1 MSTYY
6 PLKTGNTWTYG
17 NNDGSTFT
25 NKVES
30 GDGNS
35 FSMSNSTVA
44 TLSQVKKDGNVFF
57 TDSYEAGN
65 MQPFLKD
72 DVATGDKWDITYL
85 ANTIN
90 SVLSIEVKSVGA
102 TKEVEGKT
110 YSDVMEMEGVMSFN
124 MNGNIINAG
133 TKYNWFYAKDVG
145 LILTTSTLGVN
156 MPLKSYS
163 I

>member
-6 PLKTGNTWTYG
+6 PLKAGNSWTYG

-30 GDGNS
+30 GDGNL
-35 FSMSNSTVA
+35 FVMSNSMVA
-44 TLSQVKKDGNVFF
+44 TNVQVKKDGNIFY

-65 MQPFLKD
+65 MQPFLKED
-72 DVATGDKWDITYL
+72 LNAGDKWDITYL

-90 SVLSIEVKSVGA
+90 SILAIVVLSTGG
-102 TKEVEGKT
+102 TKTVEGQT
-110 YSDVMEMEGVMSFN
+110 YNDVMELEGVMSFN
-124 MNGNIINAG
+124 INGNIINAG

>member
-6 PLKTGNTWTYG
+6 PLKAGNTWTYG
-17 NNDGSTFT
+17 YNDGSTFT

-30 GDGNS
+30 GDGNN
-35 FSMSNSTVA
+35 FIMSNSMA
-44 TLSQVKKDGNVFF
+44 TTNVQVNKDGNTFF
-57 TDSYEAGN
+57 TDSYEVGN

-72 DVATGDKWDITYL
+72 NVVLGDTWEIKYL
-85 ANTIN
+85 ANTIGC
-90 SVLSIEVKSVGA
+90 VMSIVVKSVGE

-110 YSDVMEMEGVMSFN
+110 YNDVIEMEGVVTFN
-124 MNGNIINAG
+124 MNGNIINSG

-145 LILTTSTLGVN
+145 LILTTSSLGVS